1 MFCQRIRLDATTFG
15 LGHARIGGVACKKRV
30 TKSGLLRLIYLCR
43 VIVMGIRLR
52 ISPQTFAVLESLL
65 ERPTHW
71 RHGYS
76 LSQQTGLPSG
86 TLYPILMRLEKLAW
100 LETRWEEPGNLGRPP
115 RHLYRLTGQGRAWA
129 MEELRAAEP
138 VRKSWKAAYSK
149 A

>member
-1 MFCQRIRLDATTFG
+1 
-15 LGHARIGGVACKKRV
+15 
-30 TKSGLLRLIYLCR
+30 
-43 VIVMGIRLR
+43 MGIRLR

-65 ERPTHW
+65 ERAAQW

-100 LETRWEEPGNLGRPP
+100 LETRWEEPGKLGRPP

-129 MEELRAAEP
+129 MEELQAAAQAK
-138 VRKSWKAAYSK
+138 KSWKVAYGK